1 MNETSP
7 EPSRDSR
14 TIAAAPAVG
23 YAGDVSPGE
32 AHRVVLA
39 DPHARLIDVRTE
51 AEWAF
56 VGTPD
61 LAESGRAAF
70 AEWQTFP
77 GGAPNPAFLDELARV
92 APTDAAVFFLCR
104 SGGRSASAAR
114 AATTAGYARA
124 YNVADGFEGP
134 HDGDGHRGTVA
145 GWKAEGLPWRQG

>member
-1 MNETSP
+1 MSETSS
-7 EPSRDSR
+7 ETSRDSR
-14 TIAAAPAVG
+14 SIAATPAAG
-23 YAGDVSPGE
+23 YAGDVAPRE
-32 AHRVVLA
+32 AHRAVLA
-39 DPHARLIDVRTE
+39 DPDVRLIDVRTQ

-77 GGAPNPAFLDELARV
+77 GGTPNPAFLDELARV
-92 APTDAAVFFLCR
+92 APPGSAVFFLCR

-114 AATTAGYARA
+114 AATAAGYAHA